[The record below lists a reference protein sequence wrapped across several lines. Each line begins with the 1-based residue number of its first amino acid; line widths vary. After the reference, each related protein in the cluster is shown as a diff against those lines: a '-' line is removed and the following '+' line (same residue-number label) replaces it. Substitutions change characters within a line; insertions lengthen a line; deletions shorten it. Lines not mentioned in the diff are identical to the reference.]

1 MKQQKEIEKAL
12 KEMETRK
19 KSYMLDMMS
28 YKAPNSVVYD
38 TELIRKMEVTDATI
52 HTLNWV
58 LHDVEKPKKP
68 KPSIKK

>member
-52 HTLNWV
+52 HALKWV
-58 LHDVEKPKKP
+58 LYVEP
-68 KPSIKK
+68 KPSVSKKKVK

>member
-19 KSYMLDMMS
+19 KSYMFDMMS

-38 TELIRKMEVTDATI
+38 TKLIRKMEVTDAII
-52 HTLNWV
+52 HALKWMLYV
-58 LHDVEKPKKP
+58 KP
-68 KPSIKK
+68 KPSVRKKKVK